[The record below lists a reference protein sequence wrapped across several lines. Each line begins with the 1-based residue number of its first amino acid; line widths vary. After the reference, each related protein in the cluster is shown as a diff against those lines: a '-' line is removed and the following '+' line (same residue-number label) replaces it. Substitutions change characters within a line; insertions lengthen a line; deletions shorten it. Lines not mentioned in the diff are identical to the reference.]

1 VTIATRPSKRPGVVE
16 VLINP
21 IIASTICDNRT
32 VTSEA
37 TPSGGRTTGSL
48 VLLVAASLIFSTG
61 GMFVRSVHTDNAWT
75 IVFWRSLSAC
85 VSIVVFMLISD
96 RRGAV
101 ASLRARGVPGRLGGA
116 SFCVSSIS
124 MVAALSHTSVAVTLV
139 ILALTPLA
147 AALLARVFI
156 GETVHGYTWAAV
168 AATVAGV
175 AYMVSG
181 PGANVNA
188 VGVMIA
194 LLIPV
199 TFGVGIIVIRKHPG
213 IGMVPAMLLACAMS
227 TAIALPLG
235 KPFEVDR
242 HDLLLLC
249 LFGFGQLGFG
259 LAIFAVGAKGAP
271 ATEAALLSML
281 EPVLGPIWVWIFKD
295 EYPGVAGLIGG
306 GIVFVAL
313 AVHTVYAAHR
323 QTTVLEES
331 MPAIG

>member
-1 VTIATRPSKRPGVVE
+1 MTIATRPSKRDEVVE
-16 VLINP
+16 VLIGP
-21 IIASTICDNRT
+21 IFAPSICDDRQVST
-32 VTSEA
+32 ESR
-37 TPSGGRTTGSL
+37 RTTGSL
-48 VLLVAASLIFSTG
+48 VLLVGASLIFSTG
-61 GMFVRSVHTDNAWT
+61 GLFVRSVHTDNAWT

-96 RRGAV
+96 RRGAL
-101 ASLRARGVPGRLGGA
+101 ASLRTMGVPGLLVGA

-156 GETVHGYTWAAV
+156 GETVHGYTWAAIAV
-168 AATVAGV
+168 TVAGV

-194 LLIPV
+194 LLIPI

-235 KPFEVDR
+235 KPFDIDR

-249 LFGFGQLGFG
+249 LFGFGQLGLG

-295 EYPGVAGLIGG
+295 EYPGVPGLIGG
-306 GIVFVAL
+306 GIVFAAL

-323 QTTVLEES
+323 ESRVLEES
-331 MPAIG
+331 IPAIG

>member
-1 VTIATRPSKRPGVVE
+1 MCETRRVSSNSR
-16 VLINP
+16 
-21 IIASTICDNRT
+21 RT
-32 VTSEA
+32 A
-37 TPSGGRTTGSL
+37 GSL
-48 VLLVAASLIFSTG
+48 ALLVAASLIFSTG

-85 VSIVVFMLISD
+85 ISIIVFMLISD
-96 RRGAV
+96 RRNAF
-101 ASLRARGVPGRLGGA
+101 ASIRAMGVPGLLVGA
-116 SFCVSSIS
+116 AFCVSSIS

-156 GETVHGYTWAAV
+156 GEVVHGYTWVAI

-181 PGANVNA
+181 PGADVNA
-188 VGVMIA
+188 VGVAIA

-227 TAIALPLG
+227 TLISLPLG
-235 KPFEVDR
+235 EPFSVDR
-242 HDLLLLC
+242 HDLLLLS

-259 LAIFAVGAKGAP
+259 LAIFAVAAKGAP

-295 EYPGVAGLIGG
+295 EYPGMAGLIGG
-306 GIVFVAL
+306 GIVFTAL
-313 AVHTVYAAHR
+313 AVHTVYAAR
-323 QTTVLEES
+323 RESRTLEES
-331 MPAIG
+331 IPALG

>member
-1 VTIATRPSKRPGVVE
+1 
-16 VLINP
+16 
-21 IIASTICDNRT
+21 
-32 VTSEA
+32 
-37 TPSGGRTTGSL
+37 
-48 VLLVAASLIFSTG
+48 
-61 GMFVRSVHTDNAWT
+61 M
-75 IVFWRSLSAC
+75 
-85 VSIVVFMLISD
+85 
-96 RRGAV
+96 
-101 ASLRARGVPGRLGGA
+101 GVPGLLVGA

-124 MVAALSHTSVAVTLV
+124 MVAALSRTSVAVTLV

-156 GETVHGYTWAAV
+156 GETVHGYTWAAI

-181 PGANVNA
+181 PGANVNV
-188 VGVMIA
+188 VGVLIS

-199 TFGVGIIVIRKHPG
+199 TFGIGIIVIRKHPG

-235 KPFEVDR
+235 EPFSVDR

-306 GIVFVAL
+306 CIVFAAL
-313 AVHTVYAAHR
+313 AAHTVYAAHR
-323 QTTVLEES
+323 ESKSLEES
-331 MPAIG
+331 IPAIG

>member
-1 VTIATRPSKRPGVVE
+1 MG
-16 VLINP
+16 
-21 IIASTICDNRT
+21 
-32 VTSEA
+32 
-37 TPSGGRTTGSL
+37 
-48 VLLVAASLIFSTG
+48 ASLIFSTG
-61 GMFVRSVHTDNAWT
+61 GLFVRSVHTKDAWT

-85 VSIVVFMLISD
+85 VSIVLFLVWQE
-96 RRGAV
+96 RRGALAAV
-101 ASLRARGVPGRLGGA
+101 RSMGRPGVLVGA
-116 SFCVSSIS
+116 CFCVSSIS
-124 MVAALSHTSVAVTLV
+124 MVTALRHTSVAVTLV

-156 GETVHGYTWAAV
+156 GEHVHGYTWVAI

-188 VGVMIA
+188 VGLAIA

-199 TFGVGIIVIRKHPG
+199 SFALGIIVIRKNPG

-227 TAIALPLG
+227 TLIALPLG
-235 KPFEVDR
+235 SPLSVDR

-249 LFGFGQLGFG
+249 LFGFGQLGLG

-281 EPVLGPIWVWIFKD
+281 EPVLGPIWVWIFKN
-295 EYPGVAGLIGG
+295 EYPGVAGLVGG
-306 GIVFVAL
+306 GVVFTAL
-313 AVHTVYAAHR
+313 AAHTVYAAR
-323 QTTVLEES
+323 REATTLEES
-331 MPAIG
+331 IPALG